1 MDSIDRFIKKIEM
14 VKENPSF
21 SNLSI
26 LVSDLWAWSDQYE
39 TNEKNIQEMAN
50 AIELI
55 IAIRLDEEVPL
66 SNDDLEQIQ
75 NTLDLI
81 IAKLKAF
88 IS

>member
-1 MDSIDRFIKKIEM
+1 MDYIDRFIEKIELI
-14 VKENPSF
+14 KENPSF
-21 SNLSI
+21 SNLTT
-26 LVSDLWAWSDQYE
+26 LVSDLWVWSDQYE

-66 SNDDLEQIQ
+66 RNDDLEQIQ
-75 NTLDLI
+75 STLDLI